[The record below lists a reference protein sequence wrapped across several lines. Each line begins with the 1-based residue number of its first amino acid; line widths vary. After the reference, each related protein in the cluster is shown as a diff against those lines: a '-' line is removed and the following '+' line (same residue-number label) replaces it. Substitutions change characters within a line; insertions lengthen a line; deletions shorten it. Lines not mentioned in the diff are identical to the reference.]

1 MMGVAMI
8 SRLSYY
14 PGLQRWLRLL
24 PTIAVAI
31 VAIILPSVLLD
42 SRKPAA
48 TQPAAPV
55 VPPPNYD
62 RPLGLK
68 VTSKSQQVEILWD
81 HGSKAIQEA
90 DKAVL
95 RITDGNVTEAVP
107 FDSRQ
112 LQDGALV
119 YKPWTNDVSVR
130 MEVNERD
137 GRQVSESIR
146 VVATP

>member
-1 MMGVAMI
+1 
-8 SRLSYY
+8 
-14 PGLQRWLRLL
+14 
-24 PTIAVAI
+24 
-31 VAIILPSVLLD
+31 
-42 SRKPAA
+42 
-48 TQPAAPV
+48 
-55 VPPPNYD
+55 
-62 RPLGLK
+62 LGLK

-90 DKAVL
+90 DRAVL